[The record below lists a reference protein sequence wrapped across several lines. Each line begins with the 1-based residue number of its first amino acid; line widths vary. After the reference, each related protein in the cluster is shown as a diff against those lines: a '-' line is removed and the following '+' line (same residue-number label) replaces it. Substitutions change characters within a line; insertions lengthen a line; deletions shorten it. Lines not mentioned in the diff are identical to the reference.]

1 MFSSFRDGLQFICD
15 RMADAAGREHIRTGV
30 GATAI
35 TRDGDGWS
43 VTLSSGET
51 LRGDAVIVATEVWA
65 AAGLTRPV
73 DGRLAGLLETI
84 PCSSS
89 ATAILA
95 FDRSD
100 CPFDLDWHGILSP
113 MVERRPLTGVSLMSS
128 KWPDRAPE
136 GRVLFR
142 GFLGGPRDE
151 AVLEASD
158 EDLLELARTQMVAL
172 LGIKADARPRYAKLF
187 RWEKGMPQYTLDHLK
202 RVDEIER
209 LEAGVRGFALAGNA
223 YRGVGV
229 PNALESGERAVSKV
243 LGEAGIVL
251 EEDSVEEKRV
261 Y

>member
-1 MFSSFRDGLQFICD
+1 
-15 RMADAAGREHIRTGV
+15 
-30 GATAI
+30 
-35 TRDGDGWS
+35 
-43 VTLSSGET
+43 
-51 LRGDAVIVATEVWA
+51 
-65 AAGLTRPV
+65 V
-73 DGRLAGLLETI
+73 DGSLADVLETI

-128 KWPDRAPE
+128 KWPDRAPAD
-136 GRVLFR
+136 RVLFR

-202 RVDEIER
+202 RVEEIER
-209 LEAGVRGFALAGNA
+209 LESGVRGLALAGNA

-243 LGEAGIVL
+243 LADAGIAL